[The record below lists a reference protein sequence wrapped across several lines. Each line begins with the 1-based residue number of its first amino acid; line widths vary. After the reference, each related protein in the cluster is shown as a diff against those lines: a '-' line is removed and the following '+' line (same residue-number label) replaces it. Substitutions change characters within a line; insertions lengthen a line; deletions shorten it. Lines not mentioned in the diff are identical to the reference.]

1 MRIHSPSGGRKKYRL
16 ISGLMKVHSRMSTIW
31 PTPLAKSAACTACN
45 SGVLLSPSTI
55 GTSSRIHAA
64 AGPGFSSAPSIS
76 RTETFWK

>member
-1 MRIHSPSGGRKKYRL
+1 
-16 ISGLMKVHSRMSTIW
+16 
-31 PTPLAKSAACTACN
+31 
-45 SGVLLSPSTI
+45 VLVSPSTI